1 MMKNLAIILL
11 VVLGFT
17 SCKENEEEM
26 FTSIQVNLEFAHVL
40 NGEALEL
47 DGKAYTLPSGESFT
61 PSKFKYYIS
70 NITFENSETGNTY
83 SVADG
88 YYLIDEAGKKEVT
101 FEVPAG
107 SYDKLSYFVGIDKE
121 RNLST
126 DQVGDLDPN
135 NDMVWSWKTGYKFL
149 VLEGEW
155 EYENSDRRGLVIHIG
170 NNDPETEVNFKEFSF
185 DLSSEGLTLGS
196 EAMVDLGIEAEISSL
211 FTGDTELVVHELE
224 STSIMGGP
232 LAISVAN
239 NYQQSLFSIK

>member
-1 MMKNLAIILL
+1 MKNLAIILL

-17 SCKENEEEM
+17 SCKDDMEEM
-26 FTSIQVNLEFAHVL
+26 PAEIQVDFEFSHFI

-61 PSKFKYYIS
+61 PNKFKYYIS
-70 NITFENSETGNTY
+70 NITFENSETGATY
-83 SVADG
+83 TIADG
-88 YYLIDEAGKKEVT
+88 YYLIDEAGKKEISL
-101 FEVPAG
+101 EVPTAN
-107 SYDKLSYFVGIDKE
+107 YDKLSYYVGIDQA

-155 EYENSDRRGLVIHIG
+155 EYENSDRRGLVVHIG
-170 NNDPETEVNFKEFSF
+170 NNDPESEINFKKFSF
-185 DLSSEGLTLGS
+185 DLSAEGLTLG
-196 EAMVDLGIEAEISSL
+196 ENAMVDIDIAAEISSL
-211 FTGDTELVVHELE
+211 FTGDTDLVIHELE
-224 STSIMGGP
+224 STSIMGGS